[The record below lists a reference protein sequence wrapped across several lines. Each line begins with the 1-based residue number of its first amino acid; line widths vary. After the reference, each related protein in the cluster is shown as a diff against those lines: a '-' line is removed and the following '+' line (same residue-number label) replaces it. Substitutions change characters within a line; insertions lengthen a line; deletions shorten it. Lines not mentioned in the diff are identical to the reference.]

1 LRNRA
6 KFVPSLFTILNLF
19 CGFLSII
26 NAANNNPDQACLFII
41 YAALFDAFD
50 GVVAR
55 FTGTSSKFGVELDS
69 LADVISFG
77 AAPSYLLYKLYFY
90 QLSGPGIALASL
102 IMIFSALRL
111 ARFNTQLTGLDKNF
125 FIGVPVPISAVTVAS
140 FFLHYFNRDFPADLS
155 RTFVYVL
162 CILLPLLMVSRF
174 KYDTTPKFSA
184 KDFKAH
190 PVKSILIILIF
201 IMLILTKGEGLF
213 AFCLFYLST
222 GIFRSFKNLFKKIF
236 LSKHTPEQTSAVK
249 FLSF

>member
-1 LRNRA
+1 MRNRA
-6 KFVPSLFTILNLF
+6 RFVPSLFTILNLF

-77 AAPSYLLYKLYFY
+77 AAPSYLMYNLYFY
-90 QLSGPGIALASL
+90 RLNGPGIAIAAL

-111 ARFNTQLTGLDKNF
+111 ARFNTQLVGLDKNF
-125 FIGVPVPISAVTVAS
+125 FSGLPVPIAAVTVAS
-140 FFLHYFNRDFPADLS
+140 FFLYYFNKNFSADTS
-155 RTFVYVL
+155 RIFVYVL
-162 CILLPLLMVSRF
+162 CLTLPVLMVSKF

-190 PVKSILIILIF
+190 PVKSILTILILV
-201 IMLILTKGEGLF
+201 MLFLTRGESLF
-213 AFCLFYLST
+213 PFCLFYMST
-222 GIFRSFKNLFKKIF
+222 GIFRTVKNLFKKIF
-236 LSKHTPEQTSAVK
+236 LSKHSPEQTFSAK
-249 FLSF
+249 II